1 MILTTEQVAQALHI
15 ERHRLGMLRR
25 YGLIHA
31 VKLGRGY
38 GYRPQ
43 EIERFLEWAEGKN
56 LGTIDHI
63 KFWAKNKGIPTT
75 DNDTDPHISGFD
87 KPSSL

>member
-1 MILTTEQVAQALHI
+1 MILNTQQAAKALHI

-31 VKLGRGY
+31 VKLGRGF
-38 GYRPQ
+38 GYRVQ
-43 EIERFLEWAEGKN
+43 EIERFLEWAEDKN

-63 KFWAKNKGIPTT
+63 KFWAKQKGSA
-75 DNDTDPHISGFD
+75 NG
-87 KPSSL
+87 

>member
-31 VKLGRGY
+31 VKLGKGY
-38 GYRPQ
+38 GYRTQ

-63 KFWAKNKGIPTT
+63 KFWAKQKGAGDLVKEPAP
-75 DNDTDPHISGFD
+75 NR
-87 KPSSL
+87 

>member
-1 MILTTEQVAQALHI
+1 MILTTQQTAEALHI
-15 ERHRLGMLRR
+15 GRHQLEKLRR

-31 VKLGRGY
+31 CRLGKGY

-63 KFWAKNKGIPTT
+63 KYWAKQKGSVT
-75 DNDTDPHISGFD
+75 D
-87 KPSSL
+87 K

>member
-31 VKLGRGY
+31 VKLGKGF
-38 GYRPQ
+38 GYRTQ
-43 EIERFLEWAEGKN
+43 EVERFLEWAEDKN
-56 LGTIDHI
+56 LGTLDHI
-63 KFWAKNKGIPTT
+63 KFWAREKGSVT
-75 DNDTDPHISGFD
+75 G
-87 KPSSL
+87 K

>member
-1 MILTTEQVAQALHI
+1 MILTTDQVVQALHI

-25 YGLIHA
+25 YGLIRA
-31 VKLGRGY
+31 VRLGRGY
-38 GYRPQ
+38 GYRTQ

-63 KFWAKNKGIPTT
+63 KYWARIKGNPPLG
-75 DNDTDPHISGFD
+75 NGTDPQANGLE